1 MDVRSSE
8 LTRVRC
14 KLHVGYEDLIHEMK
28 WLNLAELLGADI
40 EQVRKGIRSDPRIG
54 YHFTYPGAGYGGSC
68 FSETMC
74 AP

>member
-1 MDVRSSE
+1 MA
-8 LTRVRC
+8 
-14 KLHVGYEDLIHEMK
+14 
-28 WLNLAELLGADI
+28 NLAELLGADI

-54 YHFTYPGAGYGGSC
+54 YHLTYPGAGYGGSC